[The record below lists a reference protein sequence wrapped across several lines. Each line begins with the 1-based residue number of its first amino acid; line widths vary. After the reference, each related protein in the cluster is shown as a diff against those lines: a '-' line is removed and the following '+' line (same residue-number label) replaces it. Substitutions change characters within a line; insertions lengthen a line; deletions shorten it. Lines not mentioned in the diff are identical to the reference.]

1 MIVRETVRA
10 TYVEDIVR
18 RLLGELTEAQQI
30 VNLDDL
36 RLCLLRF
43 LLLSGLL
50 LQNLSRISVT

>member
-1 MIVRETVRA
+1 MIVRETVRV

-36 RLCLLRF
+36 RLGLLRF

-50 LQNLSRISVT
+50 LQNLSRICVT

>member
-1 MIVRETVRA
+1 MIVRETVTA

-36 RLCLLRF
+36 RLGLLRF

>member
-18 RLLGELTEAQQI
+18 RLLGKLTEAQQI

-36 RLCLLRF
+36 RLGLLRF

-50 LQNLSRISVT
+50 LQNLSRICVT

>member
-36 RLCLLRF
+36 RLGLLRF

>member
-36 RLCLLRF
+36 RLGLLRF

-50 LQNLSRISVT
+50 LQNLSRICVT